1 MAHLNVVEL
10 PSTSKP
16 RQTVRKNTRAAR
28 ALRRQTFAAG
38 ALGLVALTLT
48 GLSLS
53 HLASGIAAIT
63 GCECWEGWSM
73 AIGIDLGFVALEL
86 LQLMVG
92 DRVRRQIAGYSK
104 PAILG
109 TLSGSAI
116 LNALAFSSH
125 AANVYFLAGGIAF
138 GIAIPAAIYCFVRVA
153 AIVAKDCHTRQ

>member
-1 MAHLNVVEL
+1 MAV
-10 PSTSKP
+10 
-16 RQTVRKNTRAAR
+16 
-28 ALRRQTFAAG
+28 
-38 ALGLVALTLT
+38 
-48 GLSLS
+48 
-53 HLASGIAAIT
+53 
-63 GCECWEGWSM
+63 
-73 AIGIDLGFVALEL
+73 GIDLGFVALEL

-153 AIVAKDCHTRQ
+153 AIVAQDCHTRQ